1 MVFVCQMGVA
11 ADKIIDGFTG
21 TDSLSINY
29 SGISGIS
36 DFVITKSGDYKVLTD
51 SNGNTISFKN
61 IETLTIAGITY
72 VDIYQGRDS
81 SGGGTV
87 NNAPYSDPAN
97 FKPCGAGDM
106 SCLGSYNNNS
116 ISSAMYS
123 RNDALV
129 FLYPF
134 ADTSGSNFTI
144 PSLAQS
150 FGYDG
155 SSALTITGTAY
166 NDTVSDRDSDINPG
180 GYSISTYAG
189 IDVIDIDNSKAADTV
204 DAGAD
209 NDFVFVTTASGKSF
223 TSDTAIK
230 GGLGSDWL
238 IISSAYSGGT
248 NISINYTINSSPTS
262 GFENVLVS
270 SGDDALTGDA
280 SNNILLGSGGADTIN
295 GLAGNDSLYGY
306 HLMEDGCSYGG
317 SNDGSD
323 KLYGGD
329 GDDLLVGGA
338 GDDLFDGGI
347 GQDTLTGDGGIESC
361 GYLASQMQGGASGS
375 DTFVIRSG
383 DGGSSI
389 TDADIITDF
398 TDGTDIIG
406 MSGLNYNQ
414 LTIEQGTGSYSSHVV
429 VKKTSS
435 GEFLTIIQNVSL
447 ADINYLDILSTST
460 IAVTLTGS
468 TDDDLLLG
476 GYGND
481 SISSDTGTD
490 VILGYGGNDLI
501 NINGS
506 GNKTIDGG
514 VGTDSLSI
522 NYSGI
527 SGISDFVITKSGD
540 YKVLTDSNGN
550 TISFKNIETLTIA
563 GITYVDIYQ
572 GRDSSGGGT
581 VNNAPY
587 SDPAN
592 FKPCGAGDMSCL
604 GSYNNNSISSAMYSR
619 NDALVFLYPFAD
631 TSGSNFTIPSLAQ
644 SFGYDGSSALTIT
657 GTAYNDTVSDRDSD
671 INPGGYSISTY
682 AGIDVIDIDNSKAAD
697 TVDAGADNDFVFV
710 TTASGKSFTSDTAIK
725 GGLGSDWLIISSA
738 YSGGT
743 NISINYT
750 INSSPTSGFEN
761 VLVSSGDD
769 ALTGDASNNILLG
782 SGGADTI
789 NGLAGND
796 SLYGYHLMED
806 GCSYGGSNDGSDKL
820 YGGDGDD
827 LLVGGAGDDLFDGGI
842 GQDTLTG
849 DGGIESCGYLA
860 SQMQGGASG
869 SDTFVI
875 RSGDG
880 GSSITDADIITD
892 FTDGTDI
899 IGMSG
904 LNYNQLTIEQG
915 TGSYSSHVVVKKLST
930 GEFLTIIQNVSLS
943 IVDDNDFSAI

>member
-1 MVFVCQMGVA
+1 
-11 ADKIIDGFTG
+11 
-21 TDSLSINY
+21 
-29 SGISGIS
+29 
-36 DFVITKSGDYKVLTD
+36 
-51 SNGNTISFKN
+51 
-61 IETLTIAGITY
+61 
-72 VDIYQGRDS
+72 
-81 SGGGTV
+81 
-87 NNAPYSDPAN
+87 
-97 FKPCGAGDM
+97 
-106 SCLGSYNNNS
+106 
-116 ISSAMYS
+116 
-123 RNDALV
+123 
-129 FLYPF
+129 
-134 ADTSGSNFTI
+134 
-144 PSLAQS
+144 
-150 FGYDG
+150 
-155 SSALTITGTAY
+155 
-166 NDTVSDRDSDINPG
+166 
-180 GYSISTYAG
+180 
-189 IDVIDIDNSKAADTV
+189 
-204 DAGAD
+204 
-209 NDFVFVTTASGKSF
+209 
-223 TSDTAIK
+223 
-230 GGLGSDWL
+230 
-238 IISSAYSGGT
+238 
-248 NISINYTINSSPTS
+248 
-262 GFENVLVS
+262 
-270 SGDDALTGDA
+270 
-280 SNNILLGSGGADTIN
+280 
-295 GLAGNDSLYGY
+295 
-306 HLMEDGCSYGG
+306 
-317 SNDGSD
+317 
-323 KLYGGD
+323 
-329 GDDLLVGGA
+329 
-338 GDDLFDGGI
+338 
-347 GQDTLTGDGGIESC
+347 
-361 GYLASQMQGGASGS
+361 
-375 DTFVIRSG
+375 
-383 DGGSSI
+383 
-389 TDADIITDF
+389 
-398 TDGTDIIG
+398 
-406 MSGLNYNQ
+406 
-414 LTIEQGTGSYSSHVV
+414 
-429 VKKTSS
+429 
-435 GEFLTIIQNVSL
+435 
-447 ADINYLDILSTST
+447 
-460 IAVTLTGS
+460 
-468 TDDDLLLG
+468 
-476 GYGND
+476 
-481 SISSDTGTD
+481 
-490 VILGYGGNDLI
+490 
-501 NINGS
+501 
-506 GNKTIDGG
+506 
-514 VGTDSLSI
+514 
-522 NYSGI
+522 
-527 SGISDFVITKSGD
+527 
-540 YKVLTDSNGN
+540 
-550 TISFKNIETLTIA
+550 
-563 GITYVDIYQ
+563 
-572 GRDSSGGGT
+572 
-581 VNNAPY
+581 
-587 SDPAN
+587 
-592 FKPCGAGDMSCL
+592 
-604 GSYNNNSISSAMYSR
+604 MYSR

-943 IVDDNDFSAI
+943 NVDDNDFSAI